1 VWWGLFLVAASAW
14 PGVLTILSPLVMTYF
29 LVFAT
34 GARLLESTMAQR
46 PGYPA
51 YQRRTSYFLPRPPRR
66 A

>member
-1 VWWGLFLVAASAW
+1 M
-14 PGVLTILSPLVMTYF
+14 LSPVVMTYF

-34 GARLLESTMAQR
+34 GARLREKEMATR

-51 YQRRTSYFLPRPPRR
+51 YQRRTSYLLPRPPKR